1 MQYKAA
7 TQTVLASAGYVKNL
21 GQLAFAKKDP
31 NEKLKQGQR
40 KNPQQSCSSNFFCD
54 VKSIPGN
61 SFAVAFCSKLRTSE
75 FLPLGIFVWS
85 SKAMKN
91 VDRGVRISENL
102 FTKIKQTM
110 LNLIINIAVE
120 IFLRKWELVF
130 Y

>member
-1 MQYKAA
+1 M
-7 TQTVLASAGYVKNL
+7 
-21 GQLAFAKKDP
+21 
-31 NEKLKQGQR
+31 
-40 KNPQQSCSSNFFCD
+40 
-54 VKSIPGN
+54 
-61 SFAVAFCSKLRTSE
+61 
-75 FLPLGIFVWS
+75 WS